1 MVLVYKHSLL
11 VLLSIFTFSA
21 AHSPAWPTIAYSE
34 VIHTVRHD
42 VLPRKQRDGHGA
54 PSLAKRSAGPS
65 IVQQDDRVKLELSAF
80 NRTFYLHL
88 QPNYDLIHPQ
98 LDLSGHEDLHSKDDI
113 TAFKGVVVQDEDHSR
128 RKWDRAMSSMA
139 VEGTDTV
146 EHMLQ
151 EEGVL
156 GWARMMIE
164 HADDESLILRGAFT
178 AHGDTYHVNTRQHY
192 HRQKRSDDHVPSPS
206 PGQLVIYRDSDL
218 HKRPN
223 LPRKQHNAPQNES
236 DMACGAHTLL
246 NRTESDTSLAH
257 SYYYPSDVTTSV
269 PRDTFPGSMLGVS
282 SLLGKRQDTVT
293 LAAAG
298 TYPSGCPTSRLVNY
312 IGVAADCTYV
322 RNYGGL
328 ANARKQI
335 FADFNTASGIYE
347 STFNVAL
354 GIVSLQI
361 ESMNCPQD
369 PVPGKLWNQACSTN
383 YTISSRLS
391 DFSFWRGQGSRSK
404 DGVGLWHLMTK
415 CNSGSILGL
424 AWTGA
429 LCQAATEMQ
438 GQGVDR
444 EYTAGTGVSSV
455 TPNEWLVVA
464 HELGHGFGA
473 NHDCTA
479 TSCVSTQ
486 GVKDAACCPLST
498 STCDA
503 SDKYIMNPAEQ
514 AVTTMF
520 SPCSISAICTTIGS
534 KDGQC
539 LKAPQVRATQLTTTN
554 VCGNGIREEGEQCDC
569 GTPEECAKDPCCD
582 GTTCKLKGAAV
593 CDDKNDDCC
602 HRCQFASQGTVCRSA
617 ISICD
622 IPETCSGIS
631 ADCPADEY
639 IPDLTACDMTGAGNQ
654 TLGKGQCARGI
665 CTSRDQ
671 QCAQMLRPGVTKHCD
686 ALASS
691 CDLICNDPNG
701 ASDSCLKI
709 PGSYFVDGSPCGSS
723 GTGTCSSGRC
733 INDGGWAANH
743 LAILIPVIC
752 AAVFML
758 GGAVWAFCL
767 YRRRKR
773 RQASVSATATFSM
786 VEAKKYRS
794 GDKDPMS
801 ADVPKWMMTGD
812 RRSAMGVSRK
822 MSQAAVSRNDSFA
835 PHNGT
840 TGMEEFTHDLQQP
853 QVQRESHAFQGQHAS
868 AQDVQRAPYQ

>member
-11 VLLSIFTFSA
+11 VLLSIITFSA

-42 VLPRKQRDGHGA
+42 VLPRKQRDGLGA

-80 NRTFYLHL
+80 NRTFFLHL

-192 HRQKRSDDHVPSPS
+192 HCQKRSEDHVPSSS

-218 HKRPN
+218 HKRPSI
-223 LPRKQHNAPQNES
+223 PRKQYNAPQHES
-236 DMACGAHTLL
+236 DIACAAHTLL

-257 SYYYPSDVTTSV
+257 SYYYPSDVATSV

-282 SLLGKRQDTVT
+282 SLLGKRQDTVA

-298 TYPSGCPTSRLVNY
+298 AYPPGCPTSRLVNY

-369 PVPGKLWNQACSTN
+369 PVPGKLWNQACSAN
-383 YTISSRLS
+383 YTISNRLS

-479 TSCVSTQ
+479 TSCVSAQ
-486 GVKDAACCPLST
+486 GVKDAACCPFST

-503 SDKYIMNPAEQ
+503 ADKYIMNPAEQ

-539 LKAPQVRATQLTTTN
+539 LKAPQVRTTQLATTN

-602 HRCQFASQGTVCRSA
+602 HHCQFASQGTVCRSA

-631 ADCPADEY
+631 AACPADEY
-639 IPDLTACDMTGAGNQ
+639 IPNLTACDITGAGNQ

-701 ASDSCLKI
+701 VSDSCLKI

-723 GTGTCSSGRC
+723 DRGTCSSGRC

-743 LAILIPVIC
+743 LSILIPVIC

-767 YRRRKR
+767 YRRKKR

-786 VEAKKYRS
+786 VEAKNRS

-812 RRSAMGVSRK
+812 RRSALGVSRK
-822 MSQAAVSRNDSFA
+822 MSQAAASRNDSFA

-840 TGMEEFTHDLQQP
+840 TGLEEFTHGLQQP

-868 AQDVQRAPYQ
+868 VADVQRAPYQ